1 MEKKRVALQGSYV
14 DVYPQ
19 WPYPPFHA
27 QALERGK
34 HKRDKKNGGN
44 MGSRKSTF
52 KTFIFHIS
60 YLDISTFKVSL
71 FHI

>member
-34 HKRDKKNGGN
+34 HKREKKELWKYGVIQEYLLLRH
-44 MGSRKSTF
+44 SYFT
-52 KTFIFHIS
+52 FHI
-60 YLDISTFKVSL
+60 
-71 FHI
+71 

>member
-34 HKRDKKNGGN
+34 HKREKKELWKNRAKN
-44 MGSRKSTF
+44 IYF
-52 KTFIFHIS
+52 
-60 YLDISTFKVSL
+60 
-71 FHI
+71 